1 MLHRVYITGALMAS
15 DHEVYTS
22 DHHCLITLVF
32 FQRDKSVFDIA
43 ARFPAF

>member
-22 DHHCLITLVF
+22 DGKPPLGDYVAVIYWTVEQILFH
-32 FQRDKSVFDIA
+32 Q
-43 ARFPAF
+43 